1 MILFD
6 RTIHFANERTFPRFL
21 QPHQRQVTRI
31 LQFAAQAS
39 HELVPG
45 DVVEPV
51 LKTIANNFITER
63 NSSDVMAI
71 GLNATRAIC
80 SRCPLAMGEDLLR
93 DLVMYKTYKEKS
105 VMMAA
110 RSLMG
115 LFRERLPALLH
126 RKDRGRPTEAQ
137 VENKPRSYGEVVTF
151 DSIPG
156 AEVLLKQSEQVCALQ
171 FCFRSTNDFLTVL

>member
-1 MILFD
+1 
-6 RTIHFANERTFPRFL
+6 
-21 QPHQRQVTRI
+21 
-31 LQFAAQAS
+31 
-39 HELVPG
+39 
-45 DVVEPV
+45 
-51 LKTIANNFITER
+51 
-63 NSSDVMAI
+63 
-71 GLNATRAIC
+71 
-80 SRCPLAMGEDLLR
+80 MGEDLLR

-156 AEVLLKQSEQVCALQ
+156 AEVLLKQSEQVCAH
-171 FCFRSTNDFLTVL
+171 DFQVIL

>member
-1 MILFD
+1 M
-6 RTIHFANERTFPRFL
+6 
-21 QPHQRQVTRI
+21 
-31 LQFAAQAS
+31 
-39 HELVPG
+39 PG
-45 DVVEPV
+45 EIIEPV

-80 SRCPLAMGEDLLR
+80 SRCPLSMGEDLLR

-110 RSLMG
+110 RSLMT
-115 LFRERLPALLH
+115 LYRERLPTLLH

-137 VENKPRSYGEVVTF
+137 AENKPRSYGEVVAF

-156 AEVLLKQSEQVCALQ
+156 AEVLLKQTKQVRT
-171 FCFRSTNDFLTVL
+171 FDFRGIVRHFVK